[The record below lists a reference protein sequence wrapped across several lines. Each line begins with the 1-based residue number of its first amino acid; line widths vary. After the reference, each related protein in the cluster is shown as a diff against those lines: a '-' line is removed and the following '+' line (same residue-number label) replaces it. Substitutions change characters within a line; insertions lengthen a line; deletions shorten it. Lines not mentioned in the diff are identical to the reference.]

1 MPRSP
6 QLQKRI
12 RTRTCVGCGRRDAA
26 TAASG
31 LVRVVAAS
39 EGGLEFDFSGRARGR
54 GAYVHA
60 RPACLDHA
68 PRGLARALRLAHGS
82 MEGGGG
88 TTAELGRRL
97 GAACHSRTTTLLLA
111 ARRVRAVRAGQSQA
125 WDAAADSPG
134 PLTIVAVD
142 AGSAAASPEV
152 QSAVAR
158 GRAFAWGTRSELG
171 ALFGTTPAASYAI
184 EHQSLAVELIRTR
197 AAADAASV
205 AAAQAAMQ
213 RSRRPEAR

>member
-82 MEGGGG
+82 AASGVAA
-88 TTAELGRRL
+88 AELGRHL
-97 GAACHSRTTTLLLA
+97 GAACNRRITTLLLA
-111 ARRVRAVRAGQSQA
+111 ARRMRAVRAGQSHT
-125 WDAAADSPG
+125 WGAADDSPE

-142 AGSAAASPEV
+142 SGSAASSPEV
-152 QSAVAR
+152 QRAVAR

-171 ALFGTTPAASYAI
+171 ALFGTTPVASCAI

-197 AAADAASV
+197 AAADAAWV